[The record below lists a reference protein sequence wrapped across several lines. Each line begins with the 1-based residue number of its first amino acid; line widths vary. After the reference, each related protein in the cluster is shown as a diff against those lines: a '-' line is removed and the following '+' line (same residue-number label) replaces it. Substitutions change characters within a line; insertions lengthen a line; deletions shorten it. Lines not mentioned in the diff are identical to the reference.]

1 MEIRKRGNLKI
12 INFRATE
19 EEREI
24 IKDMDHKRNMTV
36 ADYFRW
42 LVMEDM
48 KRIELEQ
55 LAKSVTEI

>member
-1 MEIRKRGNLKI
+1 MEIRKRSNLKI

-24 IKDMDHKRNMTV
+24 IKNMAHRRNMTV

>member
-24 IKDMDHKRNMTV
+24 IKNMAHKRNMTV

-48 KRIELEQ
+48 KRIALEQ

>member
-24 IKDMDHKRNMTV
+24 IKDMAHKRHMTV

>member
-24 IKDMDHKRNMTV
+24 IKDMAHKRNMTV

-48 KRIELEQ
+48 KRIEQEQ

>member
-24 IKDMDHKRNMTV
+24 IKNMAHRRNMTV

>member
-24 IKDMDHKRNMTV
+24 IKTMAHKRNMTV

-48 KRIELEQ
+48 KRIEKE
-55 LAKSVTEI
+55 V

>member
-24 IKDMDHKRNMTV
+24 IKTMAHKRNMTV

>member
-24 IKDMDHKRNMTV
+24 IKDMAHKRNMTV

>member
-24 IKDMDHKRNMTV
+24 IKNMAHKRSMTV

>member
-24 IKDMDHKRNMTV
+24 IKNMAHRRSMTV

-42 LVMEDM
+42 LIMEDM

>member
-24 IKDMDHKRNMTV
+24 IKDMAHRRSMTV

>member
-24 IKDMDHKRNMTV
+24 IEDMAHKRNMTV

>member
-19 EEREI
+19 KEREI
-24 IKDMDHKRNMTV
+24 IKDMAHKRSMTV

>member
-24 IKDMDHKRNMTV
+24 IKAMAHKRNMTV

>member
-24 IKDMDHKRNMTV
+24 IKNMAHKRNMTV

-42 LVMEDM
+42 LVMQDM

>member
-24 IKDMDHKRNMTV
+24 IKNMAHKRNMTV
-36 ADYFRW
+36 ADYFRL

>member
-24 IKDMDHKRNMTV
+24 IKAMAHKRNMTV

-48 KRIELEQ
+48 KRIEKE
-55 LAKSVTEI
+55 V

>member
-24 IKDMDHKRNMTV
+24 IKNMAHKRNMTV

-48 KRIELEQ
+48 KRGLTVKEKL
-55 LAKSVTEI
+55 

>member
-24 IKDMDHKRNMTV
+24 IKDMAHKRSMTV

>member
-24 IKDMDHKRNMTV
+24 IKNMAHKRNMTV

>member
-24 IKDMDHKRNMTV
+24 IKNMAHKRNMTV

-48 KRIELEQ
+48 KRIQLEQ